1 MIDKPKINRTEHI
14 KALRAGGAKLV
25 EIAEKFGVTKQRV
38 WTILNPPPPRSR
50 RLPRRPRPFKQRPEL
65 SPRQNEVARLV
76 VNGLSNSEISAEL
89 GITVGTVKA
98 TVHAIYNRIGASK
111 RIDLIVWSERR

>member
-1 MIDKPKINRTEHI
+1 MKPRNINRTEQI
-14 KALRAGGAKLV
+14 IALRAGGAKLIK
-25 EIAEKFGVTKQRV
+25 IAEKFGVSKQRV
-38 WTILNPPPPRSR
+38 WSILNPPPPRPHR
-50 RLPRRPRPFKQRPEL
+50 PHPRRPRPFKQRPEL

-76 VNGLSNSEISAEL
+76 VNGLSNSEIGAEL